1 MGAQMH
7 LIGFFMNSP
16 MSHAMLSW
24 TDPADRQIEG
34 LTSFAFWQEL
44 ARTLERGC
52 FDGAFFADTP
62 GGFDRYRE
70 SFDDSIRYGV
80 CWPCHD
86 PLPVLGTMLAATRHL
101 GVAATLS
108 TSGHHPYTAVRA
120 LSTLDAMSGGRVGWN
135 IVSGHLRGEH
145 RALGL
150 DQLDHDARYDRADE
164 YMAACRALWKGIEP
178 DAIVADRSTGFFAD
192 PTKVDV
198 ISFEGEHVRMRAIP
212 PTLSSPQGRPVLFQA
227 GSSGRGQQFAIDNA
241 DIIFAIQRDAEAM
254 RSFVNQLADK
264 AQQIDRADPPRVT
277 FGVQIIQGDSEVQA
291 RERQQE
297 LNERVPIDGALS
309 RMSGTL
315 GIDFSGLDL
324 EQPIEDMD
332 TQASRGLMSVMAS
345 LTGDRKA
352 TVRDAAR
359 AFGASAGMPQIVGT
373 PQSIADHLEHM
384 WRTSGCHGFNITPA
398 TLPGSMVDFVDRVV
412 PILQRRGLFRTAYRH
427 DTFRDNLNDDAPET
441 TA

>member
-16 MSHAMLSW
+16 MNHAVLSW

-34 LTSFAFWQEL
+34 LTSFAVWQDL

-164 YMAACRALWKGIEP
+164 YMAACHALWNGIAP
-178 DAIVADRSTGFFAD
+178 DAVVADRSTGRFAD
-192 PTKVDV
+192 PAKVDV
-198 ISFEGEHVRMRAIP
+198 IVFEGEHIRMRAIP
-212 PTLSSPQGRPVLFQA
+212 PTLRSPQGRPVLFQA

-241 DIIFAIQRDAEAM
+241 DVIFAIQRGAEAM
-254 RSFVNQLADK
+254 RDFVDQLAVK
-264 AQQIDRADPPRVT
+264 AREMGRADPPRVT
-277 FGVQIIQGDSEVQA
+277 FGIQVIQGDSEAQA

-324 EQPIEDMD
+324 DQPIEDMD

-345 LTGDRKA
+345 LTQDRKA

-373 PQSIADHLEHM
+373 PESIADQLELM

-398 TLPGSMVDFVDRVV
+398 TLPGSVVEFVDEVV
-412 PILQRRGLFRTAYRH
+412 PILQRRRLVRTAYRH
-427 DTFRDNLNDDAPET
+427 ATFRDNLNDDAPET